1 LVING
6 TEITR
11 KGIYTALVN
20 LPFLKELTISGN
32 CRAVPVE
39 FLAEIHQPDW
49 NSKRL
54 KDIRKYSL
62 ESLYLGGWS
71 LDSEHFSVCDEST
84 MDLPYTDGGNLGLV
98 ASLCPSVTSVKV
110 YCLRGLTDSD
120 LLGLHCLENVNELKI
135 GGYDGLSSVTFESG
149 VVPLLKG
156 FENSLKV
163 LKLTEVKDVNIGAI
177 IDLCP
182 KLKSLSLQE
191 NYYDQSKRCQ
201 MERKPLALKN
211 LEKLSVYYGRDYYFG
226 EGTISSED
234 LLSLF
239 SSPSLINI
247 DIFSCPYLTDHV
259 FERASEIHQFLNL
272 EQLTVY
278 RCKSLTRKGIDVVM
292 NEKTPL
298 NQIRICYCKNITD
311 DDIALLIS
319 NASSEEWQLSVLHND
334 YNNWF

>member
-1 LVING
+1 M
-6 TEITR
+6 
-11 KGIYTALVN
+11 
-20 LPFLKELTISGN
+20 PFLKELTISGN

-62 ESLYLGGWS
+62 ESLYLGDWILNDDTHYS
-71 LDSEHFSVCDEST
+71 I
-84 MDLPYTDGGNLGLV
+84 PYSSGSLGLV

-110 YCLRGLTDSD
+110 KLLTGLTDSD
-120 LLGLHCLENVNELKI
+120 LLGLLCLENVNVLDI
-135 GGYDGLSSVTFESG
+135 HGYDVNTTVTFEGG

-163 LKLTEVKDVNIGAI
+163 LQLTEVKDVNIGAI

-182 KLKSLSLQE
+182 KLKSLSLLG

-247 DIFSCPYLTDHV
+247 NIFSCPYLTDHV